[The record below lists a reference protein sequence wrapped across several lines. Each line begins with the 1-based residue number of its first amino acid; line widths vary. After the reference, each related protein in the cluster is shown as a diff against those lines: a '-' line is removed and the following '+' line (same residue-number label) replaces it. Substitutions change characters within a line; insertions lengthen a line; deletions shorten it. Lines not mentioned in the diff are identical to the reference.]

1 MLDRKIYPEF
11 HPITSS
17 RYYRDNDAKQSDEI
31 QATQNLDFDFSKGMQ
46 PVMMSF

>member
-17 RYYRDNDAKQSDEI
+17 RYYRENDSKQSDEI
-31 QATQNLDFDFSKGMQ
+31 QATQNRHFDWSKGMQ
-46 PVMMSF
+46 PLMMSF